1 MIVETSRLGALAR
14 ALQSPHDPET
24 VARLAADT
32 AAEADALLQQRQM
45 EDEFLS
51 LMSHELRTPLT
62 SIRGYAQLTIRQAKT
77 PELAPLRSNLDTIMQ
92 QADRMTALTDVLL
105 DVARIRTGRMALHR
119 TTIDL
124 GQVVRG
130 VAEELRG
137 APESPPVEVVSPDG
151 GPLIHADIAR
161 VGQIVQ
167 AFVAYA
173 AGRTGEGQRLVIRV
187 AVEGDTARLEVEDEG
202 DVLARDE
209 RRRLFD
215 HLVELAEDGHA
226 RSMGN
231 VKLHIARGVIHAH
244 GGRADVASPVPDAD
258 TGTRLTAWLPLH
270 APT

>member
-1 MIVETSRLGALAR
+1 MAR

-24 VARLAADT
+24 VARLAADI
-32 AAEADALLQQRQM
+32 ALEADALVRQRQM

-62 SIRGYAQLTIRQAKT
+62 SIRGYAQLTIRQAKG
-77 PELAPLRSNLDTIMQ
+77 PQFAPLRSSLETIME

-119 TTIDL
+119 TTVDL
-124 GQVVRG
+124 GQVVRS
-130 VAEELRG
+130 VAERLRG
-137 APESPPVEVVSPDG
+137 APEGPPVEVVGPDG
-151 GPLIHADIAR
+151 GPLIHADVGR
-161 VGQIVQ
+161 VGQVVQ
-167 AFVAYA
+167 AFAEYA
-173 AGRTGEGQRLVIRV
+173 AGRTGAGQRLFIRV

-202 DVLARDE
+202 DVLAGDE

-231 VKLHIARGVIHAH
+231 VKLHIARGVIRAH
-244 GGRADVASPVPDAD
+244 GGRADVASPVPEAD
-258 TGTRLTAWLPLH
+258 TGARLTAWLPLH
-270 APT
+270 AAD